1 MSRRPSPVRISGLV
15 RLSNQV
21 NNQLVEGIP
30 QRQLKHF
37 REIVVGAVTRVEE
50 ICAKAGCTPDHL
62 PAPSRRAYHFLKGID
77 LDAVQ
82 AREPVKT
89 RRSTVKIR
97 NIVSNH
103 SYLQKR
109 INDLALAKGP
119 VAAYDELLPLV
130 GTWREQIDG
139 FLAEAGQGP
148 GSMNVRSRRAYALI
162 RFLSE
167 PERLKEHVDSVY
179 LFLSLIHQLDFVPR
193 EVPPVVEMAWVNH
206 LYSYKRDAR
215 QSRYQLCEPFV
226 GADETVM
233 AAILKCIHRRKGGN
247 AKQVVDEYQASEAFQ
262 SISAEFDLLCEVSD
276 GQPEGRVFDLRD
288 IFDTVNREHFGGE
301 MPSPRL
307 RWGTRMTFRKFGHYC
322 FQKEEVMLSASLDSP
337 RVPRFVV
344 EFVMYHELLHRK
356 HGHRSAGS
364 RRMYHTREFRTDEK
378 RFPRF
383 TEAEAELAK
392 LTQPRRRTLF

>member
-1 MSRRPSPVRISGLV
+1 MSPGASPVRISGLV

-50 ICAKAGCTPDHL
+50 ICANAGCTPDHL
-62 PAPSRRAYHFLKGID
+62 PAPSRRAYHFLKEID
-77 LDAVQ
+77 LDRVQ
-82 AREPVKT
+82 AREPVKMH
-89 RRSTVKIR
+89 RSTVKIR
-97 NIVSNH
+97 NVVSNH
-103 SYLQKR
+103 DYLQKR
-109 INDLALAKGP
+109 INDLTLGKGP
-119 VAAYDELLPLV
+119 AAASEELLPLV
-130 GTWREQIDG
+130 GSWCEQIDG
-139 FLAEAGQGP
+139 FLAKAGQGP
-148 GSMNVRSRRAYALI
+148 ASMNVRSRRAYALI
-162 RFLSE
+162 KFLSE

-193 EVPPVVEMAWVNH
+193 EVPPVVEMAWTSH

-215 QSRYQLCEPFV
+215 KSRYQLCESFV
-226 GADETVM
+226 GADEAVM
-233 AAILKCIHRRKGGN
+233 TAILECVHRRKAGK
-247 AKQVVDEYQASEAFQ
+247 AKQVMGDYQTSEAFQ

-288 IFDTVNREHFGGE
+288 VFDTVNREHFGGE

-322 FQKEEVMLSASLDSP
+322 FQKEEVMLSASLDSQ

-364 RRMYHTREFRTDEK
+364 RRMYHTREFRADEK
-378 RFPRF
+378 RFPRYA
-383 TEAEAELAK
+383 EAEAELAK